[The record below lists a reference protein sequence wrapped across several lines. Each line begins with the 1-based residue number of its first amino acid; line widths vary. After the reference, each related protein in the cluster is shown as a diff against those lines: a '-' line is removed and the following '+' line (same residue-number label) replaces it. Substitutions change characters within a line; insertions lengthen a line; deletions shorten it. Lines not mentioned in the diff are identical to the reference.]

1 MYNKSEIQRLT
12 EVVDAYAGQKNKEEL
27 GRIIQSDFDL
37 TYKRPVYIGE
47 HFTIRFSKGEWN
59 RFNNTILALSK
70 LKKYDEQ
77 PFIVC
82 LVGDTDNHLF
92 LANTTFLKKI
102 SHSSQEL
109 RTDNI
114 RGSFNGSDI
123 FKEYIGIE
131 NTPDKFEELFAIH
144 EGFSFEENLE
154 RLVEETNNINPQNK
168 RTFLDEEKTAHIL
181 KSIQRS
187 QDFIDSKAYRELEK
201 VLENKVQQV
210 HTEINLLADTDN
222 VNLRSRRIEY
232 LVTTDYQ
239 ATKPVRDAIL
249 NEEPIPAIQT
259 PNGLGDFTYQTDQMT
274 VVVDIKTKLANKASE
289 PKGYNVDKLLEL
301 LSHENTIFMIYII
314 SVNPD
319 TKEIKSQLVSVL
331 DEAMIEGTTI
341 QHHWAGRNSRG
352 VSQFSGRTLE
362 AKADQNNHT
371 INTQSAQRFLEE
383 LIEL

>member
-1 MYNKSEIQRLT
+1 MYNKTEIQRLT

-82 LVGDTDNHLF
+82 LVGDKDNHLF

-114 RGSFNGSDI
+114 RGSFNGNDI
-123 FKEYIGIE
+123 FREYIGIE
-131 NTPDKFEELFAIH
+131 NTPDNFEELFAIH

-168 RTFLDEEKTAHIL
+168 RTLLDEERTAYIL
-181 KSIQRS
+181 ESVQRS

-201 VLENKVQQV
+201 ILENKVQQV

-222 VNLRSRRIEY
+222 VNLRGRRIEY

-289 PKGYNVDKLLEL
+289 PKGYNVDKLLNYCL
-301 LSHENTIFMIYII
+301 MKI
-314 SVNPD
+314 
-319 TKEIKSQLVSVL
+319 
-331 DEAMIEGTTI
+331 
-341 QHHWAGRNSRG
+341 
-352 VSQFSGRTLE
+352 
-362 AKADQNNHT
+362 
-371 INTQSAQRFLEE
+371 RFL
-383 LIEL
+383 